1 MATKTHYFQ
10 EVSIPDSV
18 KNANADKDA
27 VDILVGL
34 LDQYIDSTNEKNAKS
49 ARDFIMDKKRGYA
62 WSEDAPNKGAFGL
75 TFMNSRHYKQYLTLI
90 AGFRAWA
97 KANHNIDFTYKIA
110 KKVPYDGYTN
120 PKLLNVPTPDSDS
133 ENSYN
138 DTYENVGEKFI
149 FEHTAKER
157 GFVPVLK

>member
-1 MATKTHYFQ
+1 
-10 EVSIPDSV
+10 
-18 KNANADKDA
+18 
-27 VDILVGL
+27 
-34 LDQYIDSTNEKNAKS
+34 
-49 ARDFIMDKKRGYA
+49 MDKKRGYA

-138 DTYENVGEKFI
+138 DTYENVGENSFLNTLQKNVLSPKIINFTNQPI
-149 FEHTAKER
+149 RR
-157 GFVPVLK
+157 GFLYPKMINII